1 MSGPSSKAPQVSGP
15 SSKAPLWII
24 CAPGLFVILWASG
37 FPAVK
42 YGLDYIEPFTLLAVR
57 SALNVLVVAAILP
70 FVRVRWPQ
78 NWRAVGHIAV
88 AGFLLQFAYLG
99 AMFVA
104 LGEGISQGLAAL
116 IAGMQPLITAMLVG
130 RWLGERITPI
140 QWAGF
145 LLGFGGLAAVMS
157 ERITIGT
164 GSALGFSV
172 IALTPFLIT
181 AGSLYQKRYCA
192 NMDLRAGMIIQHTVA
207 AFACFATS
215 LALETREIQW
225 GFELS
230 FTLAWLVLF
239 LSIAATNL
247 YYIMLRRGEAA
258 RVSGL
263 FYLTPPTAV
272 VLGYLT
278 YGETFGLIAIGGFVV
293 AATGVALISRRGG
306 NI

>member
-1 MSGPSSKAPQVSGP
+1 MSGPSS
-15 SSKAPLWII
+15 SSRKTPLWII
-24 CAPGLFVILWASG
+24 CAPGLFVLFWASG

-42 YGLDYIEPFTLLAVR
+42 YGLDYIEPFTLLSAR
-57 SALNVLVVAAILP
+57 SAINVLVVIAILP

-78 NWRAVGHIAV
+78 NWRAAGHIAV

-130 RWLGERITPI
+130 RWLGERITAL

-164 GSALGFSV
+164 GSALGFAV

-181 AGSLYQKRYCA
+181 AGSLYQKRFCA
-192 NMDLRAGMIIQHTVA
+192 DMDLRAGMIIQHSVA
-207 AFACFATS
+207 AVACFGTA
-215 LALETREIQW
+215 LMLETREIIW
-225 GFELS
+225 GWELS
-230 FTLAWLVLF
+230 FTLAWLVVI
-239 LSIAATNL
+239 LSIVATNL
-247 YYIMLRRGEAA
+247 YYFMLRRGEAG

-278 YGETFGLIAIGGFVV
+278 YDETFGLIAIAGFAI
-293 AATGVALISRRGG
+293 AATGVALISRAGG
-306 NI
+306 NT

>member
-1 MSGPSSKAPQVSGP
+1 MSEPSS
-15 SSKAPLWII
+15 SSDKSPLWVVW
-24 CAPGLFVILWASG
+24 APGLFVLFWASG

-42 YGLDYIEPFTLLAVR
+42 FGLDYIEPFTLLALR
-57 SALNVLVVAAILP
+57 STLNVLVVVAILP
-70 FVRVRWPQ
+70 FVRVRWPRD
-78 NWRAVGHIAV
+78 WRAVGHIAV

-104 LGEGISQGLAAL
+104 LGEGVSQGLAAL
-116 IAGMQPLITAMLVG
+116 IAGMQPLLTALLVG
-130 RWLGERITPI
+130 RWLGERISRA

-145 LLGFGGLAAVMS
+145 VLGFGGLAAVMS
-157 ERITIGT
+157 ERITLGT
-164 GSALGFSV
+164 GTALGFAV

-181 AGSLYQKRYCA
+181 AGSLYQKRFCA
-192 NMDLRAGMIIQHTVA
+192 DMDLRAGMIIQHVVA
-207 AFACFATS
+207 AAACFGMA
-215 LALETREIQW
+215 LALESRAVTW
-225 GFELS
+225 GWELS

-247 YYIMLRRGEAA
+247 YYFMLRRGEAG

-278 YGETFGLIAIGGFVV
+278 FGETFGAVAIAGFVV
-293 AATGVALISRRGG
+293 AAAGVALISRRGE
-306 NI
+306 NT